1 MPELFS
7 NLHFASTDGLSLYAR
22 DYPGAEGTSKP
33 TLVCLHGLTRNSRD
47 FEDFA
52 PRAASLGHR
61 VLVLDTRGR
70 GLSAW
75 DPKPE
80 RYHPFVYGADVLTLL
95 DVAGVAR
102 AGFVGTSMGGF
113 VTMVVAKLAKERV
126 LGALLNDIGPEI
138 SKTGVAR
145 IASYVGK
152 GSPVATWD
160 DARAYAKRTN
170 GVAFPRYEDSDWDAF
185 ARRVFD
191 EGPDGKP
198 VLAYDPAIARAF
210 AASEEGPSAH
220 TEAAWET
227 FVDLVAS
234 RPTLL
239 VRGVLSDLVDA
250 EIAANMKARAP
261 GLSVADI
268 PHVGHTPTL
277 VEAEAWSAFVAW
289 AARLDASS
297 TAR

>member
-1 MPELFS
+1 MRAHFS
-7 NLHFASTDGLSLYAR
+7 DLDFVSKDGLALYAR
-22 DYPGAEGTSKP
+22 DYPAAAGTNKP
-33 TLVCLHGLTRNSRD
+33 PLVCLHGLTRNSRD

-61 VLVLDTRGR
+61 VLVLDARGR
-70 GLSAW
+70 GRSAW

-95 DVAGVAR
+95 DLVGIAR

-126 LGALLNDIGPEI
+126 AGALLNDIGPEI
-138 SKTGVAR
+138 SPIGVAR

-152 GSPVATWD
+152 GSPVSTWA

-191 EGPDGKP
+191 EGPEGKP
-198 VLAYDPAIARAF
+198 VLAYDPTIARAF

-227 FVDLVAS
+227 FVDLVAT

-239 VRGVLSDLVDA
+239 VRGELSDLVDSDITA
-250 EIAANMKARAP
+250 KMKARAP
-261 GLSVADI
+261 QLTVANV
-268 PHVGHTPTL
+268 PNVGHTPTL
-277 VEAEAWSAFVAW
+277 VEPEAWDAFVAW
-289 AARLDASS
+289 AARLEA
-297 TAR
+297 